1 MCKDVP
7 AHRSAQQGLHAG
19 EEQRIHVCPRGWRW
33 VVGKLPFPGTSLV
46 GQGTGVCR
54 KRVGGQGWPQPQKR
68 PTGQESCSPEQRQ
81 DHWQTTHSGEPR
93 SILARTDG
101 QEPENRPTQQYG
113 ERGKSVKIRRGSLE
127 AVGWGD
133 RAGWSWAR
141 VGVRGTEALWR
152 SEVRG
157 A

>member
-1 MCKDVP
+1 MFPLIGRHSKGSTPEKSRGYTCAPGAEV
-7 AHRSAQQGLHAG
+7 GGG
-19 EEQRIHVCPRGWRW
+19 ETALSRDIPS
-33 VVGKLPFPGTSLV
+33 GT
-46 GQGTGVCR
+46 GTGVCR
-54 KRVGGQGWPQPQKR
+54 KRVGGQGWPQPQKC

-81 DHWQTTHSGEPR
+81 DHWQTTHLGEPR

-113 ERGKSVKIRRGSLE
+113 EWGRSVRIRRGSLE
-127 AVGWGD
+127 AVGWD
-133 RAGWSWAR
+133 ARAGWSWAR
-141 VGVRGTEALWR
+141 VGAQGTEALWR